1 MLFKEVICSHLTGI
15 YFTVAVCNV
24 SGTIPLLGRQ
34 TTNSK
39 TTNEISYIYAIYT
52 YVCMYIYHIWAP
64 WWLSGTESAA
74 MQETQVQS
82 LGQKDQGNGN
92 LLQYSC
98 LEIPWTEEP
107 GGLSI
112 CGTAQESGVTEHAGT
127 CVI

>member
-1 MLFKEVICSHLTGI
+1 MCQALYPYWGDKQQTVRPQTKSH
-15 YFTVAVCNV
+15 
-24 SGTIPLLGRQ
+24 
-34 TTNSK
+34 
-39 TTNEISYIYAIYT
+39 IYT
-52 YVCMYIYHIWAP
+52 LYTHMSVCIYIIYG
-64 WWLSGTESAA
+64 LSGTESAA
-74 MQETQVQS
+74 MQETQIQS

-107 GGLSI
+107 GGLST